1 MADIDGAEANRAKRR
16 DKKRRTN
23 MVVHGGNVRSQP
35 IAGWLR
41 KYWGRAPHYIRKP
54 PSRG

>member
-1 MADIDGAEANRAKRR
+1 VADIDGAEANRAKRR